1 MPVRIVQS
9 KQNARLKA
17 LRRALAKPP
26 RGPVAEG
33 NGLAGIEG
41 PNLLAEAI
49 RSGLRLECIFV
60 AEGSESL
67 LEELTIAPGIEVL
80 IVPSGFMSDAL
91 TTETPQLIAA
101 LVEPPDWTWA
111 HLLGTHQSSAP
122 LIVVLAGLQDPGN
135 LGTVLRSAE
144 AFGANGVVSLPGTV
158 SAWNAK
164 AVRASAGSVFR
175 VPILEADADDCFLR
189 LREAKVRILTTA
201 LRGATPVADADL
213 REPVA
218 FLVGNEGNGVPDD
231 IAAQAQGAVTIPCP
245 GPVESLNA
253 AVAASVLLYETSRQ
267 RERQEYPPSL
277 FGSNP

>member
-111 HLLGTHQSSAP
+111 HLLGTHQIAAP

-144 AFGANGVVSLPGTV
+144 AFGAN
-158 SAWNAK
+158 
-164 AVRASAGSVFR
+164 
-175 VPILEADADDCFLR
+175 
-189 LREAKVRILTTA
+189 
-201 LRGATPVADADL
+201 
-213 REPVA
+213 
-218 FLVGNEGNGVPDD
+218 
-231 IAAQAQGAVTIPCP
+231 
-245 GPVESLNA
+245 
-253 AVAASVLLYETSRQ
+253 
-267 RERQEYPPSL
+267 
-277 FGSNP
+277 